1 MYQKIIIVG
10 NVGRD
15 ADMRMTPQGKPV
27 TQFSVAVNI
36 GYGDNKKTQWFDVTC
51 WEKLAETCNQYVKK
65 GDKVLCDGVV
75 ELNQY
80 TAQDGTPKASL
91 RLTARD
97 VKFLSSRNES
107 GSAAP
112 FVEDDNLVPF

>member
-1 MYQKIIIVG
+1 MYQKTIIVG

-15 ADMRMTPQGKPV
+15 AEMRMTPQGKAV
-27 TQFSVAVNI
+27 TQFSVAVSL
-36 GYGDNKKTQWFDVTC
+36 GYGENKKTQWFDVTC
-51 WEKLAETCNQYVKK
+51 WERLAETCNQYVKK
-65 GDKVLCDGVV
+65 GDKVLCDGTI

-97 VKFLSSRNES
+97 VKFLTPRNDS
-107 GSAAP
+107 GGAAP
-112 FVEDDNLVPF
+112 FVDEETPF